1 MLTKEIIRAVLQG
14 LPSSSLPP
22 LGHPYLLFCQHIE
35 TALEHQVPPLPAL
48 KYALQE
54 TDPWGTR
61 ALSRSLKETRTIQLL
76 SLPALPKR
84 QKELLV
90 ALRVFG
96 AATCAQLGRTLS
108 QDRSHTHK
116 RLAALIAS
124 GLVGKC
130 THWGGIFYFAI
141 ASTLPQSQ
149 AAELEEIL
157 ERLPDTPEPV
167 HDHNPFLP
175 ATPATTATSATTAAN
190 ATSAMGLPQESYNIF
205 HGSPHRPKKRSF
217 VSAGEILAATPANS
231 PPATIPSQDPEPH
244 DPLPINQ
251 GLPINLTKN
260 RHV

>member
-1 MLTKEIIRAVLQG
+1 MGDFMLTKDIIRAVLQG

-22 LGHPYLLFCQHIE
+22 LGHPYLLFCQRIE
-35 TALEHQVPPLPAL
+35 TALKYQVPPLPAL
-48 KYALQE
+48 KHALQE
-54 TDPWGTR
+54 ADPWGTR
-61 ALSRSLKETRTIQLL
+61 ALSRSLKETRTVQHL

-96 AATCAQLGRTLS
+96 PATCAQLGRTLS

-116 RLAALIAS
+116 RLAALVAS
-124 GLVGKC
+124 GLVSKC

-141 ASTLPQSQ
+141 ASTLPQPQ

-157 ERLPDTPEPV
+157 EGLADSPEPV
-167 HDHNPFLP
+167 HAHNPFLP
-175 ATPATTATSATTAAN
+175 ATPATTAAN

-205 HGSPHRPKKRSF
+205 HGSPHRPQKRSF

-251 GLPINLTKN
+251 GLPTNLTKN